1 MQYKN
6 QAKIP
11 IVLGHKLT
19 ILGCILLLIVM
30 SVSGCNSKNIPN
42 PIKREIK
49 QGGQL
54 VYGSLQEPD
63 SLNPLLSDM
72 LATAEVGSLIFS
84 GLVVTNEKGEW
95 VPDLAVDIPTLQNG
109 SISPDGLTI
118 RYKLRPGVTWHDGSP
133 FTSEDV
139 KFTWQII
146 MNPKVNVMSRDG
158 YDKIKTIDTPDQYT
172 VIIRFKEYYAS
183 HLLLFSTILPKHALQ
198 NVSDINKAAFN
209 RSPIGTGPFKFKEWM
224 LADNVVLEANSAY
237 YRGKPKL
244 DKIIYKVI
252 PDSNIML
259 IQLKAGEVDIV
270 SNMAFAQLDQVK
282 DIDGIKAVVTPSMIW
297 EHLDFDLENS
307 LFQDVRVRHA
317 IALGIDKQS
326 IVTNVLKNA
335 ASPAAGDQSPLS
347 WAYNPAI
354 KQEGRDIN
362 AARDLLLQAGWKLG
376 EGGVFVKGGNRLAF
390 SLAFPTG
397 NKYRETVASVI
408 AQQLKEVGIVVELR
422 PIDAKVFFSD
432 TLKKRGF
439 ETAMYAWVAGTDP
452 NNLNLW
458 HSKMIPSAKNGFEGQ
473 NYPGW
478 RNAEVDL
485 LTEQGMRIVDI
496 EGRKQVYFRIQ
507 DIIQQEYPIIP
518 LYYRSNID
526 AVKNTVVNYQANPT
540 PTGNLWNAWQWGLVD
555 K

>member
-1 MQYKN
+1 MQLEHKI
-6 QAKIP
+6 KIP
-11 IVLGHKLT
+11 AFLGYK
-19 ILGCILLLIVM
+19 LIVFGCLLVMIMM
-30 SVSGCNSKNIPN
+30 SVSGCNTKNIPN
-42 PIKREIK
+42 PIKREMK

-63 SLNPLLSDM
+63 TLNPLLSDL

-84 GLVVTNEKGEW
+84 GLVATDEKGQW
-95 VPDLAVDIPTLQNG
+95 VPDLAVDVPTLQNG
-109 SISPDGLTI
+109 GISLDGLTI
-118 RYKLRPGVTWHDGSP
+118 TYKLRSGVTWHDGSP
-133 FTSEDV
+133 FSAEDV
-139 KFTWQII
+139 KFTWQTI
-146 MNPKVNVMSRDG
+146 MNPKVNVMSREG

-172 VIIRFKEYYAS
+172 VIVRFKEYYAS
-183 HLLLFSTILPKHALQ
+183 HLLLFNTILPKHVLQ

-224 LADNVVLEANSAY
+224 LAENVVVEANTAY
-237 YRGKPKL
+237 HRGKPKL

-252 PDSNIML
+252 PDTNIML

-270 SNMAFAQLDQVK
+270 SNMAFAQLDQIK
-282 DIDGIKAVVTPSMIW
+282 DIDGIKAVITPSMIW
-297 EHLDFDLENS
+297 EHLDFNLDNS
-307 LFQDVRVRHA
+307 LFQDVRVRQA

-326 IVTNVLKNA
+326 IITNVLKNA
-335 ASPAAGDQSPLS
+335 ASLATGDQSPLS

-354 KQEGRDIN
+354 KPEVRDIN
-362 AARDLLLQAGWKLG
+362 AARNLLVQAGWKLG
-376 EGGVFVKGGNRLAF
+376 EGGIFVKNGSKLTF

-408 AQQLKEVGIVVELR
+408 AQQLKEVGILVELR
-422 PIDAKVFFSD
+422 PMDAKVFFSD

-439 ETAMYAWVAGTDP
+439 EMAMYAWVGGVDP
-452 NNLNLW
+452 SNVELW
-458 HSKMIPSAKNGFEGQ
+458 HSKMIPSANNGFTGQ
-473 NYPGW
+473 NYAGW

-485 LTEQGMRIVDI
+485 LTEQGVRLVDI
-496 EGRKQVYFRIQ
+496 EGRKQIYFHIQ
-507 DIIQQEYPIIP
+507 DIMLREYPVIP

-540 PTGNLWNAWQWGLVD
+540 PTGNLWNAWQWGVMD